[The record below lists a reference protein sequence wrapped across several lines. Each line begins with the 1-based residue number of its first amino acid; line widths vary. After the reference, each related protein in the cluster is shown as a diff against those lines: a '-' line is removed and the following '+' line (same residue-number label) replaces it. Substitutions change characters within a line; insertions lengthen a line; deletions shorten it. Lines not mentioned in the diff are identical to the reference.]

1 MIKNILFDMGGVIF
15 TQNTEEAFRR
25 FRNEGIDTSYY
36 MGIYGQKDFFMELE
50 AGKIDASEFCRRM
63 SAVVGHEVSWQR
75 AQYCWLGYFDGVPAQ
90 RLRNLELLRQHHHL
104 YLLSNTNPFMMDFT
118 RSSRFSHSGR
128 PITSFFDQLFLSY
141 EMKVCK
147 PDKEI
152 YLKAL
157 AAGQMKASEC
167 LFVDDSRKNTDAAA
181 ALGFHVLTVPTNHEW
196 MNSVTELLETE

>member
-1 MIKNILFDMGGVIF
+1 
-15 TQNTEEAFRR
+15 
-25 FRNEGIDTSYY
+25 
-36 MGIYGQKDFFMELE
+36 
-50 AGKIDASEFCRRM
+50 
-63 SAVVGHEVSWQR
+63 
-75 AQYCWLGYFDGVPAQ
+75 
-90 RLRNLELLRQHHHL
+90 
-104 YLLSNTNPFMMDFT
+104 MDFT
-118 RSSRFSHSGR
+118 RSSRFSQSGR

-157 AAGQMKASEC
+157 AAGRMKASEC